1 MSDIFISYARST
13 EAQAHLIAE
22 LLRAAGFDVWRD
34 DALPAHLPY
43 ADVIETQL
51 RVAKA
56 VVVVWSAD
64 AAKSQW
70 VRAEADLARSAG
82 TLVQLTVDHAPLPLP
97 FNQIQCAQLTNWN
110 GAVDAPGWLKVL
122 ASVEAL
128 VHGAAAPNRADPP
141 DRRASHG
148 AKPAAASSGKAV
160 VIVPPFADLSPADTQ
175 DFLAEGLREDILA
188 ALSRHASLTV
198 RPDAEAGFG
207 GTARSYLLDAQVR
220 RAGTRVRISARLTN
234 AAGGEA
240 IWSERYDDTSDD
252 LFELQD
258 RIALNAAANIEAAIR
273 REQIRG
279 APDITGG
286 GASDGAS
293 ADDLYLNG
301 VRLINLAEKPGYFE
315 ALDLLGRAVA
325 LQPDHA
331 QAWAAMAL
339 AHANIWMNGYP
350 ETTDDNR
357 AGGIACAQK
366 ALALTDSDSFATGL
380 AAVSLAY
387 LGESV
392 AVSSGL
398 IDRILTLN
406 PSYAVAWVW
415 SGTIRLIAGDL
426 DTAIAHLDTA
436 LRLDMRTSIRPLI
449 LTFAGA
455 AHLLAGRHD
464 AAATALN
471 EAHRLRPQLPFAP
484 LFLAASLG
492 QAGEVAAARDMLA
505 RCDALERPDRYR
517 FPLHGP
523 GHQDALAAALRRAA
537 GGA

>member
-1 MSDIFISYARST
+1 MADIFISYARST
-13 EAQAHLIAE
+13 EAQAHHIAE
-22 LLRAAGFDVWRD
+22 LLRKAGYDVWRD

-43 ADVIETQL
+43 ADVIETEL

-56 VVVVWSAD
+56 VVVIWSAD
-64 AAKSQW
+64 GVKSQW

-82 TLVQLTVDHAPLPLP
+82 TLVQLNVDHTPLPLP
-97 FNQIQCAQLTNWN
+97 FNQIQCAQLAGWN
-110 GAVDAPGWLKVL
+110 GATDAPGWQKVL
-122 ASVEAL
+122 ASVAEL
-128 VHGAAAPNRADPP
+128 VRQPGTAKPFDPP
-141 DRRASHG
+141 GQQTQHAARH
-148 AKPAAASSGKAV
+148 PAAATKPT
-160 VIVPPFADLSPADTQ
+160 VIVPPFADLGAADTQ
-175 DFLAEGLREDILA
+175 DFLAEGLREDIVA

-198 RPDAEAGFG
+198 RNEAEPGFG
-207 GTARSYLLDAQVR
+207 SAARTYQLEAQVR
-220 RAGTRVRISARLTN
+220 RAGNKVRVSARLTGL
-234 AAGGEA
+234 AGGEA

-273 REQIRG
+273 REQIRS
-279 APDITGG
+279 APAVTADST
-286 GASDGAS
+286 S

-301 VRLINLAEKPGYFE
+301 VRLINLAEKAGYFE
-315 ALDLLGRAVA
+315 ALTLLDRAVT

-331 QAWAAMAL
+331 PAWSAMAL

-350 ETTDDNR
+350 ETTDHNR
-357 AGGIACAQK
+357 IAGIASAQK
-366 ALALTDSDSFATGL
+366 ALGLTDSDSHATGL

-392 AVSSGL
+392 TVSCGL

-436 LRLDMRTSIRPLI
+436 LRLDTRTSIRPLV
-449 LTFAGA
+449 LTFTGA

-464 AAATALN
+464 AAATVLN

-484 LFLAASLG
+484 LFLAASLAETG
-492 QAGEVAAARDMLA
+492 QLPAAREMLT
-505 RCDALERPDRYR
+505 RCEALERPDRYR
-517 FPLHGP
+517 LPLHGR
-523 GHQDALAAALRRAA
+523 GHQQYLANALRRAA
-537 GGA
+537 GAG